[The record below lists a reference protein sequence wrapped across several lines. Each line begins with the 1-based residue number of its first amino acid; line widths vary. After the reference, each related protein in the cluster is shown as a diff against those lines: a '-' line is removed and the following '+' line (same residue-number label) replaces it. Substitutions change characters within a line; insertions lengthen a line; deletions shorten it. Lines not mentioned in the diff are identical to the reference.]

1 MKAWIRLLVGLLGIL
16 ALTACND
23 AASQES
29 RDLKATKIVYEIAT
43 SISIQTCLDATGH
56 AQADIKGLAK
66 VVSPLAGV
74 VEQIKV
80 GVGTEV
86 KRGDPIAVVNCADI
100 SDLYS
105 SYLSNKA
112 QLYQAERLYELNK
125 ELFEKGIVNK
135 SDFLTAEGNNNQ
147 IKATLKGQEAKMLQF
162 GVTPGERFV
171 STLTVLAPLDGVVA
185 ELYSHLGD
193 RTDSTQPIALVANPR
208 EMLVVADLHDV
219 DLPFVGAKGSDVQ
232 FSTDLAPDRIWKG
245 TIQYVGDVQDP
256 DTKTIKV
263 YIKVTESGTQFRQNM
278 FFKIKILGETKTLP
292 SISRSSLLYRDGKFY
307 VYVEAKDSPPQLRE
321 VRPVRDVAGGRMAV
335 EGIAIDDRIIVSAM
349 DRERP

>member
-1 MKAWIRLLVGLLGIL
+1 MKSCAAALWVFAL
-16 ALTACND
+16 AGCND
-23 AASQES
+23 AASQDAPQIKTS
-29 RDLKATKIVYEIAT
+29 KAPTVETAKPV
-43 SISIQTCLDATGH
+43 SIQTCLDATGH

-74 VEQIKV
+74 VEQIRV
-80 GVGTEV
+80 GVGAEV

-105 SYLSNKA
+105 SYLSNRA
-112 QLYQAERLYELNK
+112 QLYQAERLYQLNK

-135 SDFLTAEGNNNQ
+135 SDFLMAEGNYNQ
-147 IKATLKGQEAKMLQF
+147 IRATLKGQEAKMRQF
-162 GVTPGERFV
+162 GVTPGEDFV
-171 STLTVLAPLDGVVA
+171 NTLTVLAPIDGVVA

-219 DLPFVGAKGSDVQ
+219 DLPLVGAKGSEVQ
-232 FSTDLAPDRIWKG
+232 FSTDLAPDKIWKG

-263 YIKVTESGTQFRQNM
+263 YIKVNESGLQFRQNM
-278 FFKIKILGETKTLP
+278 FFKIKILGETRTLP
-292 SISRSSLLYRDGKFY
+292 SIPRSSLVYRDGKFY
-307 VYVEAKDSPPQLRE
+307 VYVQAKESPELRE
-321 VRPVRDVAGGRMAV
+321 VKPVRDVEGGRVAV
-335 EGIAIDDRIIVSAM
+335 QGISIDDRIIVSAM